1 MTTTRGD
8 SVLPELHEVA
18 GRVAAGEISPSD
30 LVEDSLRAIADL
42 NPMLNA
48 HITVLDEQARREATI
63 AEREIHAGNYRGPL
77 HGIPVSVKDL
87 YWTAG
92 VRTTSG
98 SRIMADFV
106 PAEDSAVV
114 QRLRQAGAIIVAKAN
129 MLEFAYASVHP
140 DYGPT
145 KNPWDLTKTTN
156 GSSGGSAASV
166 AAGLDYGSFGTDT
179 GGSIRLPAAFCG
191 VVGLK
196 PSYGLISRHGVQ
208 PLSWTLDHA
217 GPFARSV
224 RDLGLL
230 LTAVAGYD
238 PRDHQSADRPVP
250 SFGRDLSDSLEGMSV
265 ALLTNFMDQSIEP
278 EVRHGVQAA
287 VSVLAD
293 AGAEVQEIEIPE
305 LEGDTLDAV
314 MAILLPEASYYHR
327 DWISRHQADYT
338 ETVFERLS
346 AGLQTTAVSYFTA
359 LEIRER
365 LRQRMREIQDSVDLF
380 VLPTSATPATPLEV
394 TTIEVSDDDRRLT
407 NLMRLTAPF
416 DLTGQPALSLSCG
429 FTKGGLPIGLQIV
442 GREFEDRLVLRAGHA
457 YQARTDW
464 HRRRPPVSAAPFQ
477 E

>member
-1 MTTTRGD
+1 MTTNRDD

-18 GRVAAGEISPSD
+18 SRVAAGEISPSD
-30 LVEDSLRAIADL
+30 LVEDSLRAIAEL
-42 NPMLNA
+42 NPTLNA
-48 HITVLDEQARREATI
+48 HITVLDEQARREAAI

-106 PAEDSAVV
+106 PAEDSTVV

-238 PRDHQSADRPVP
+238 PRDRQSADRPVP

-278 EVRHGVQAA
+278 EVRDGVQAA

-293 AGAEVQEIEIPE
+293 AGAEVREIEIPE

-314 MAILLPEASYYHR
+314 MAILLPEASFYHR
-327 DWISRHQADYT
+327 DWIPRHQADYT
-338 ETVFERLS
+338 ETVFDRLS
-346 AGLQTTAVSYFTA
+346 AGLQTTAVSYFSA
-359 LEIRER
+359 LEIRDR

-394 TTIEVSDDDRRLT
+394 TTVEVTDDDRRLT

-429 FTKGGLPIGLQIV
+429 FTDDGLPIGLQIV

-464 HRRRPPVSAAPFQ
+464 HRRRPTVSASPYR
-477 E
+477 